1 MEIVGLMVALNISMW
16 MGRKKSKEAEDIV
29 LTHFSAKN
37 AGNFYKKLI
46 DDPSLKEIQ
55 KIAGAARIAHSNMT
69 QPWDDQGYRYLSP
82 VKALDYIAE
91 MNTYSDE
98 YYDAVSVFLNR
109 YNNCIDEAKT
119 RLGALFN
126 VKDYPSV
133 EQIKNKFSFSF
144 HTQSIPTQI
153 NNDLL
158 DDAIAASLQEKLSKE
173 IDNRFNKVKKSLWH
187 NAYEK
192 LSLLRERLSSANIFR
207 NSTIENIVEYAND
220 VMPLTDIVDDTLA
233 DFLDEL
239 KSVYST
245 VEIDRLRTDNEYR
258 KRYAETTSRLMYE
271 ASQNG

>member
-1 MEIVGLMVALNISMW
+1 MVALNISMW
-16 MGRKKSKEAEDIV
+16 MGRKKSKEAENIV

-37 AGNFYKKLI
+37 AGNFYKKLV
-46 DDPSLKEIQ
+46 DDPSLKDIYR
-55 KIAGAARIAHSNMT
+55 IANAARIAHSNMT

-82 VKALDYIAE
+82 VKVLDYIAE

-98 YYDAVSVFLNR
+98 YYNAVNVFLNK
-109 YNNCIDEAKT
+109 YNDCIDEAKN

-126 VKDYPSV
+126 VKDYPSI
-133 EQIKNKFSFSF
+133 EHIKNKFSFSF
-144 HTQSIPTQI
+144 HTQSIPIQI

-158 DDAIAASLQEKLSKE
+158 DDTIAASLQEKLSKE
-173 IDNRFNKVKKSLWH
+173 INDRFNKVKKSIWH

-192 LSLLRERLSSANIFR
+192 LSLIRERLSSDNIFR

-220 VMPLTDIVDDTLA
+220 IIPLTDIVDDTLA

-245 VEIDRLRTDNEYR
+245 VDIDRLRTDNEYR
-258 KRYAETTSRLMYE
+258 KKYATTTSRLMYE

>member
-1 MEIVGLMVALNISMW
+1 MEITGLMVALNISMW
-16 MGRKKSKEAEDIV
+16 MGRKKSKEAENIV

-37 AGNFYKKLI
+37 AGNFYKKLV
-46 DDPSLKEIQ
+46 DDSSLKDIYR
-55 KIAGAARIAHSNMT
+55 IASAARIAHSNMT

-82 VKALDYIAE
+82 VKVLDYISE
-91 MNTYSDE
+91 MNTYSNE
-98 YYDAVSVFLNR
+98 YYNAVNVFLNK

-126 VKDYPSV
+126 VNDYPSI
-133 EQIKNKFSFSF
+133 EHIKNKFSFSF

-158 DDAIAASLQEKLSKE
+158 DDTIAASLQEKLSKE
-173 IDNRFNKVKKSLWH
+173 INNRFNKVKKSLWQ

-192 LSLLRERLSSANIFR
+192 LSLLRERLSSTNVFR
-207 NSTIENIVEYAND
+207 NSTIENIVEYAED
-220 VMPLTDIVDDTLA
+220 IMPLTDIVDDTLA
-233 DFLDEL
+233 DFLNEL

-258 KRYAETTSRLMYE
+258 KKYAATTSRLMYE
-271 ASQNG
+271 AEQNG